1 MQYQIILYHYYF
13 FQLKIVPFVSSFA
26 YQLYTFIYRR
36 RLWKATAS

>member
-1 MQYQIILYHYYF
+1 MQYQIIF
-13 FQLKIVPFVSSFA
+13 GIQLKIVPFVSSFA